1 MDASAISLIRD
12 AVCKGRI
19 HTDTNYMDV
28 ISGNYRHES
37 PRLYMLHL
45 HHRRKFIDAKR
56 SIMW

>member
-1 MDASAISLIRD
+1 VDASAISLIRD

-37 PRLYMLHL
+37 PGLTREMKRNFEHL
-45 HHRRKFIDAKR
+45 VQEI
-56 SIMW
+56 